1 MPFLNYINY
10 VYETAK
16 LSGEMIIFA
25 DIINMLYTPLAHKVS
40 SLISL
45 NLWSNPRDKVLRSLS
60 VSRGR

>member
-45 NLWSNPRDKVLRSLS
+45 NL
-60 VSRGR
+60 